1 MCMVMYISLE
11 SVDYIT
17 SRNGIIEVYG
27 NTFPKF
33 RIIIVRYSTNICQAK
48 FHCII
53 VISIFYSCMYNH
65 GEQKK
70 DGCKIIIII
79 LCKDCC

>member
-1 MCMVMYISLE
+1 MCMVKVMYISLE

-33 RIIIVRYSTNICQAK
+33 RIIIVRYSTGIRQAK

-53 VISIFYSCMYNH
+53 VILIFYSCTCIITVS
-65 GEQKK
+65 KK
-70 DGCKIIIII
+70 KMDVR
-79 LCKDCC
+79 